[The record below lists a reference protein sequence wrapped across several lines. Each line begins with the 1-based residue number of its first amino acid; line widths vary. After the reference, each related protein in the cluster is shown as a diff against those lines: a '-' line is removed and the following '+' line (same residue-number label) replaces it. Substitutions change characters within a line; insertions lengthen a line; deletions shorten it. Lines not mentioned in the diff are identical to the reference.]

1 MRAKGHLV
9 NTYQQL
15 LSLTWIWVGAGRGFS
30 AVEQTKKDYY
40 ISVCRRPV
48 NVLLVANTRFATQ
61 FTYAISRRVSD
72 IPKSFFLVYILY
84 YLRRDFNGDDSMTIK
99 KVTVTNSSALYPY
112 NVVMSTIFKISLIK

>member
-1 MRAKGHLV
+1 MGAKGHLV

-48 NVLLVANTRFATQ
+48 NVLLVATQ
-61 FTYAISRRVSD
+61 DSLLNLHMPFPAGFPTFLSL
-72 IPKSFFLVYILY
+72 FF
-84 YLRRDFNGDDSMTIK
+84 
-99 KVTVTNSSALYPY
+99 
-112 NVVMSTIFKISLIK
+112 